1 MMLLI
6 TSRVSLSLGMVLP
19 LTLRD
24 KKGLMSMQSPY
35 VELAGGSDSRIT
47 RQDVN
52 SELDFRGKSAHLLG
66 SFCNI

>member
-1 MMLLI
+1 
-6 TSRVSLSLGMVLP
+6 
-19 LTLRD
+19 
-24 KKGLMSMQSPY
+24 MQNPY
-35 VELAGGSDSRIT
+35 AELAGGSDSRIT

>member
-1 MMLLI
+1 
-6 TSRVSLSLGMVLP
+6 MVLP

-52 SELDFRGKSAHLLG
+52 SELDFRGKSVHLLG